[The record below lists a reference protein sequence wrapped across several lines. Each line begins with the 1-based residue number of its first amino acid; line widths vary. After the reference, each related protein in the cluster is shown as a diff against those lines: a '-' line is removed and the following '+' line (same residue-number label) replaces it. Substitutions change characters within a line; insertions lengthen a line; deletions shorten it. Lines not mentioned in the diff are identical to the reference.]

1 MNEKTVAFIG
11 LGVMGYPMAGHCQK
25 AGFPTTVFNRTSA
38 KAEAWVEEYG
48 GESAATP
55 KAAANGADFVLVCV
69 GNDDDVRSVFYG
81 EDGLLASLK
90 QGAIVVD
97 HTTTS
102 AELARELSE
111 AVKKAGGQFL
121 DGPVSGGQAGAV
133 NGQLSI
139 MTGGEPESFA
149 QVESVFAAYGKGWQL
164 LGEAGSGQ
172 LCKMVN
178 QICIAGIL
186 QGISEG
192 LALAEKT
199 GLDVETVQKVLAGGA
214 AQSWQLENRAL
225 TMAKDEY
232 DFGFAVDWMVKD
244 LGYSLNEANANGLNL
259 PMATM
264 VRGFYEQL
272 QENGMNRA
280 DTSSL
285 YYRLRKL
292 S

>member
-1 MNEKTVAFIG
+1 MSDKKVAFIG

-25 AGFPTTVFNRTSA
+25 AGFSTTVFNRTST
-38 KAEAWVEEYG
+38 KADAWVEEYG
-48 GESAATP
+48 GLSAATP
-55 KAAANGADFVLVCV
+55 KSAAAGADVVLVCV

-102 AELARELSE
+102 AELARELNE
-111 AVKKAGGQFL
+111 AVKKAGGHFL

-139 MTGGEPESFA
+139 MAGGEPEAFA
-149 QVESVFAAYGKGWQL
+149 QVESVFTSYGKGWQL

-199 GLDVETVQKVLAGGA
+199 GLDIETVQKVLAGGA
-214 AQSWQLENRAL
+214 AQSWQLENRAH

-244 LGYSLNEANANGLNL
+244 LGYSLNEATANGLNL

-264 VRGFYEQL
+264 VKGFYEQL
-272 QENGMNRA
+272 QQNGMNRA

-285 YYRLRKL
+285 YYRLRKMA
-292 S
+292 